1 MYQGC
6 LICNVHCTISHK
18 HSIKKIK
25 RVLHPYGLKYIILI
39 LESISEMRDGTLIYV
54 QILGIYW
61 RLSLGY
67 VGTYNDD
74 KIRTIKVLK
83 IGKSRMGSIV
93 AVAWRLP
100 SPTSEIALQT
110 RMYIMDHR
118 ASLKIIFLRYL
129 YNIPLR
135 PWCNTFT
142 LRHLNPCFV
151 TSNNICKLSLI
162 EFWKKIDQLLGFLYA
177 RLWQDVLWYGSV
189 RRSVRMSTRRTITQE
204 CFEQF

>member
-1 MYQGC
+1 MLFSQ
-6 LICNVHCTISHK
+6 LIYLALAFKCCTRVVWYVMCIVQYLIS
-18 HSIKKIK
+18 IRLKKIK

-110 RMYIMDHR
+110 RMYIMDHYLDTGR
-118 ASLKIIFLRYL
+118 LLR
-129 YNIPLR
+129 
-135 PWCNTFT
+135 
-142 LRHLNPCFV
+142 
-151 TSNNICKLSLI
+151 
-162 EFWKKIDQLLGFLYA
+162 
-177 RLWQDVLWYGSV
+177 
-189 RRSVRMSTRRTITQE
+189 
-204 CFEQF
+204 